1 MKPDIILRTDLLV
14 VPYNIPEDEP
24 LVFDLFNEPTVIH
37 EITTNTSEYYVRL
50 FTDTFY
56 INIHPNATYIIILKD
71 DKVSPEHI
79 VVDSKLF
86 IHGIARKVISGLN
99 YNVKIDGKYNRSV
112 TNVERSVDYYIYDN
126 DIFLSNDALQTMSPD
141 KMIEHINRLN
151 RILKKTFNKLLEHE
165 QQHKN
170 EIIDYNETVTTCK
183 EKNKIK
189 DNLNLTQSIYIIFL
203 KIWFGFLVFI
213 VMTAITYLYY
223 RLKGKEDYVIFLQF
237 LYVFLSFIVM
247 ITISYLLN

>member
-99 YNVKIDGKYNRSV
+99 YNVKIDGTYNRSV
-112 TNVERSVDYYIYDN
+112 TNVERSVDFYIYDN
-126 DIFLSNDALQTMSPD
+126 IFLSNDALQTMSRNETL
-141 KMIEHINRLN
+141 EHINHLN
-151 RILKKTFNKLLEHE
+151 KILKKTFKNLLEHE

-170 EIIDYNETVTTCK
+170 EIIAYDETVTTCK

-189 DNLNLTQSIYIIFL
+189 DNLNVTQSLYNFF
-203 KIWFGFLVFI
+203 KSLVRFFSFYCNDWNYLFI
-213 VMTAITYLYY
+213 L
-223 RLKGKEDYVIFLQF
+223 
-237 LYVFLSFIVM
+237 
-247 ITISYLLN
+247 